1 MQSMMTSLENS
12 IHEIF
17 NLIIV
22 AVLYSGVSILS
33 CAGIVFFIFIGY
45 VRKTYVI
52 ARSTRQQ
59 MEKEEVQLIKLSD
72 QIVDCSEKLRSLYS
86 EKKTVKITIIP
97 NNIPD

>member
-17 NLIIV
+17 DLII
-22 AVLYSGVSILS
+22 AAILYSGISILS

-45 VRKTYVI
+45 VRKTYII

-59 MEKEEVQLIKLSD
+59 MQKEEIQLLKLSD
-72 QIVDCSEKLRSLYS
+72 QIVDCSEKLRSIYS
-86 EKKTVKITIIP
+86 EKKTVKITVIQ
-97 NNIPD
+97 NNIQD